1 MSVIFNSFDVI
12 EIDGIAS
19 GNIVDVISNH
29 APRRAEVLAAFGVYV
44 AGLQTEINAE
54 KTQLQADKTQLT
66 TDLATANADKTS
78 LTTQVASLESQL
90 QEVTES
96 KDVLFIRKQAVDHDL
111 AEAQANIST
120 LTSQVGSL
128 TTQLEAKTT
137 DLATRTTELS
147 EKTTLANAQATAI
160 TNLENNLDSANDLLT
175 AKTDELAES
184 KTELQ
189 LQISSLE
196 AERIVLNTRI
206 AFLNSIRTY
215 DPNQIRSLAFYD
227 RITKDQINK
236 LGLLAIDDPQAAE
249 IHKLLNA
256 YKDNPWPV
264 LLDDPLVVG
273 GIQYLLHIEIITQQ
287 EAAQITRPASREE
300 AFITI

>member
-1 MSVIFNSFDVI
+1 MSVIFKTFDVI

-29 APRRAEVLAAFGVYV
+29 APRRAEVLAAYGVYV
-44 AGLQTEINAE
+44 AAMQTEINAE

-66 TDLATANADKTS
+66 TDLATANASIT
-78 LTTQVASLESQL
+78 
-90 QEVTES
+90 
-96 KDVLFIRKQAVDHDL
+96 
-111 AEAQANIST
+111 T
-120 LTSQVGSL
+120 LTSEKQQLNNQNGTLSNGL
-128 TTQLEAKTT
+128 ADMTTK
-137 DLATRTTELS
+137 R
-147 EKTTLANAQATAI
+147 
-160 TNLENNLDSANDLLT
+160 
-175 AKTDELAES
+175 DELFGETVTLKAD
-184 KTELQ
+184 
-189 LQISSLE
+189 IR
-196 AERIVLNTRI
+196 ERDDKI
-206 AFLNSIRTY
+206 AFLQSIRTY

-227 RITKDQINK
+227 RISKDQINK

-300 AFITI
+300 AYIAP

>member
-12 EIDGIAS
+12 EIDGIAA

-29 APRRAEVLAAFGVYV
+29 APRRAEVLAAYGVYV
-44 AGLQTEINAE
+44 AALQTEINAE
-54 KTQLQADKTQLT
+54 NVQLQADKTQLT

-78 LTTQVASLESQL
+78 LT
-90 QEVTES
+90 
-96 KDVLFIRKQAVDHDL
+96 
-111 AEAQANIST
+111 
-120 LTSQVGSL
+120 SQVETL

-189 LQISSLE
+189 SQISSLE

-227 RITKDQINK
+227 RISKDQINK

-300 AFITI
+300 AYITT

>member
-1 MSVIFNSFDVI
+1 MSVVFNSFDVI
-12 EIDGIAS
+12 EIDGTPA

-29 APRRAEVLAAFGVYV
+29 APRRAEVLAAYGVYV
-44 AGLQTEINAE
+44 AAINAE
-54 KTQLQADKTQLT
+54 KATLT
-66 TDLATANADKTS
+66 TDLATANAS
-78 LTTQVASLESQL
+78 IA
-90 QEVTES
+90 
-96 KDVLFIRKQAVDHDL
+96 
-111 AEAQANIST
+111 T
-120 LTSQVGSL
+120 LTSEKTSL

-175 AKTDELAES
+175 AKTDELAKS

-189 LQISSLE
+189 SQISSLE

-206 AFLNSIRTY
+206 TFLNSIRTY

-227 RITKDQINK
+227 RISKDQINK

-300 AFITI
+300 AYIAE

>member
-12 EIDGIAS
+12 EIDGIAA

-29 APRRAEVLAAFGVYV
+29 GPRRAEVLAAYGVYV
-44 AGLQTEINAE
+44 AAINAE
-54 KTQLQADKTQLT
+54 KATLT
-66 TDLATANADKTS
+66 TDLATANAT
-78 LTTQVASLESQL
+78 
-90 QEVTES
+90 
-96 KDVLFIRKQAVDHDL
+96 I
-111 AEAQANIST
+111 NT
-120 LTSQVGSL
+120 LTSQVSQL
-128 TTQLEAKTT
+128 TSQLET
-137 DLATRTTELS
+137 
-147 EKTTLANAQATAI
+147 
-160 TNLENNLDSANDLLT
+160 
-175 AKTDELAES
+175 KTDELAES

-189 LQISSLE
+189 SQISSLE

-227 RITKDQINK
+227 RISKDQINK

-273 GIQYLLHIEIITQQ
+273 GIQYLLHIEIITTE

-300 AFITI
+300 AYIQA

>member
-29 APRRAEVLAAFGVYV
+29 APRRAEVLAAYGVYV
-44 AGLQTEINAE
+44 AAINAE
-54 KTQLQADKTQLT
+54 KATLT
-66 TDLATANADKTS
+66 TDLATANAS
-78 LTTQVASLESQL
+78 IA
-90 QEVTES
+90 
-96 KDVLFIRKQAVDHDL
+96 
-111 AEAQANIST
+111 T
-120 LTSQVGSL
+120 LTSEKTSL

-147 EKTTLANAQATAI
+147 EKVQLLNSGATVITGLESQVTSLTTDKTTLTTRKEELQSEV
-160 TNLENNLDSANDLLT
+160 LDLL
-175 AKTDELAES
+175 A
-184 KTELQ
+184 
-189 LQISSLE
+189 QIDT
-196 AERIVLNTRI
+196 LNTKV

-215 DPNQIRSLAFYD
+215 DSNQIRSLAFYD

-273 GIQYLLHIEIITQQ
+273 GIQYLLYIEIITQQ

-300 AFITI
+300 AYFAP

>member
-1 MSVIFNSFDVI
+1 MTPEQTAGWEAKLSLHNADITRSNQAVTEHNALLPEGTQPVAIRPLLTLQ
-12 EIDGIAS
+12 EYIDYEMNRIAEA
-19 GNIVDVISNH
+19 GQRQNQANAKTNLELLNERDAALAQVAAVTADILVVV
-29 APRRAEVLAAFGVYV
+29 AERD
-44 AGLQTEINAE
+44 T
-54 KTQLQADKTQLT
+54 LT
-66 TDLATANADKTS
+66 TDLATANASIATLTS
-78 LTTQVASLESQL
+78 QVASLESQL

-111 AEAQANIST
+111 AEAEVKIAW
-120 LTSQVGSL
+120 
-128 TTQLEAKTT
+128 LE
-137 DLATRTTELS
+137 
-147 EKTTLANAQATAI
+147 
-160 TNLENNLDSANDLLT
+160 
-175 AKTDELAES
+175 
-184 KTELQ
+184 
-189 LQISSLE
+189 
-196 AERIVLNTRI
+196 
-206 AFLNSIRTY
+206 SIRTY

-227 RITKDQINK
+227 RISKDQINK

-300 AFITI
+300 AYIAE